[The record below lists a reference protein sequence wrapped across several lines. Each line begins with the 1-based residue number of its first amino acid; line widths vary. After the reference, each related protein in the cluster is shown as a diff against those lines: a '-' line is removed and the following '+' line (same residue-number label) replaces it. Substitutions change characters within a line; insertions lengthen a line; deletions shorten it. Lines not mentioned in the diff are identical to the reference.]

1 MMTTL
6 PADQETERLARKLAE
21 AAGKPVPVVV
31 REAIAAKAEAD
42 GLPVDLP
49 SGEPGASASRVSRDE
64 LLARI
69 TRITDGFASIPVRDA
84 RPADEII
91 GYDELG
97 LPT

>member
-21 AAGKPVPVVV
+21 AAGKPVPIVVK
-31 REAIAAKAEAD
+31 EAIAAKAEAD
-42 GLPVDLP
+42 GLSMEARDLAA
-49 SGEPGASASRVSRDE
+49 PGDHLSRDE

-69 TRITDGFASIPVRDA
+69 TKITDGFASIPVRDP

-91 GYDELG
+91 GYDDLG